1 MHSHFRARK
10 PLLIC
15 DLVTQICR
23 AKSFST
29 SWPSRNCSTLS
40 ALWWKMLRFVW
51 NLFQLALRR
60 TAEWHKR
67 EPPCVWNTNFL
78 SLSHCCMKGLPCK
91 WYKWGLFVC
100 AEGRMLESRGV
111 VRHPA
116 GVYNA
121 SAFYYFYDNERGV
134 SPLMWFQAEKPY
146 HIRAEF
152 QKNAIFQ
159 CISVFLFKFSWA
171 FNTNLSFEV

>member
-29 SWPSRNCSTLS
+29 SWPSRNCSTLTLGSLVKNAAFCLKFIS
-40 ALWWKMLRFVW
+40 AGPEKDGRV
-51 NLFQLALRR
+51 R
-60 TAEWHKR
+60 HKR

-91 WYKWGLFVC
+91 WYKWGLLC
-100 AEGRMLESRGV
+100 APKEGCWKVGV

-121 SAFYYFYDNERGV
+121 STFYYFSDNERGV
-134 SPLMWFQAEKPY
+134 NTLMCMWLLAEKQY
-146 HIRAEF
+146 YR
-152 QKNAIFQ
+152 
-159 CISVFLFKFSWA
+159 FS
-171 FNTNLSFEV
+171 LL